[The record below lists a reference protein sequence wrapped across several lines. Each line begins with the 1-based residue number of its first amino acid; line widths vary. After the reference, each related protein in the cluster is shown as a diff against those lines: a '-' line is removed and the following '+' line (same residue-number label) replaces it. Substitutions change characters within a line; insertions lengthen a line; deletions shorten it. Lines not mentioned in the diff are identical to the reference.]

1 MFLVALVA
9 LLLNDGGRYAETVVD
24 LRNSTSEMLNA
35 VTLSAPKESRAQLG
49 QQIDALSK
57 TQSIR
62 VAQYASGPDG
72 ITLWTE
78 EDVRGTWVI
87 GTYLAM
93 ARGVPVSQ
101 ALGTPFT
108 VRYQATGALQ

>member
-62 VAQYASGPDG
+62 VTQYASGPDG

-93 ARGVPVSQ
+93 ARGVPARQ
-101 ALGTPFT
+101 ALRTPFT
-108 VRYQATGALQ
+108 VRFQATGALQ